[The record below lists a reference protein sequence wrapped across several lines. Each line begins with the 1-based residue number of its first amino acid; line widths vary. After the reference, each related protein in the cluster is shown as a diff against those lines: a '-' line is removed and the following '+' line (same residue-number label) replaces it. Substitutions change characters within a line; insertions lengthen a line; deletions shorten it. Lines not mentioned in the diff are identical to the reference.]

1 MYLVRAYSRN
11 SRQHLILARKGTF
24 FYEKRA
30 LFIKRSLFMKK
41 GTLFEKR
48 APNILPLLFNQNK
61 AWYNFRKR
69 GQRSIVKRNIERN
82 IV

>member
-1 MYLVRAYSRN
+1 
-11 SRQHLILARKGTF
+11 
-24 FYEKRA
+24 
-30 LFIKRSLFMKK
+30 MKK

>member
-1 MYLVRAYSRN
+1 
-11 SRQHLILARKGTF
+11 
-24 FYEKRA
+24 
-30 LFIKRSLFMKK
+30 MKK

-48 APNILPLLFNQNK
+48 APNISPLLFKQNK